1 MTSKEGLQLV
11 NYSPKRYAKVS
22 LAAGHL
28 LTDSVHVDR
37 VAERWLRD
45 LEGDDD
51 YQAYV
56 EQPED

>member
-1 MTSKEGLQLV
+1 MFCSESSQ
-11 NYSPKRYAKVS
+11 
-22 LAAGHL
+22 L

-45 LEGDDD
+45 FEGDED

-56 EQPED
+56 EEPED